1 MNNDPMHVFLPYL
14 PLVIVAI
21 FLIRRTRRPRV
32 VRPGQLWISPAIL
45 VVAIGF
51 YLYGAIQRGQPLH
64 PLDWVVILGTTVV
77 GAVLGAVRAHSV
89 RLKRHPDTGAI
100 EATLSAWGLIIILAW
115 IGSRMLLKQSG
126 WVGAS
131 EPFGMYTDASM
142 SLALGVVVAQAIVLS
157 RRCQA
162 VVAEYNQSSDR
173 LPEARSEPGG

>member
-21 FLIRRTRRPRV
+21 ILFRRTRRPRV
-32 VRPGQLWISPAIL
+32 IRPGQLWISPAIL
-45 VVAIGF
+45 IIALGF
-51 YLYGAIQRGQPLH
+51 YVYGAMLRGPQLH
-64 PLDWVVILGTTVV
+64 PLDWLVMLGTAAV
-77 GAVLGAVRAHSV
+77 GAALGAVRAHSV
-89 RLKRHPDTGAI
+89 RLKRHPESGAI

-131 EPFGMYTDASM
+131 EPFGIYTDASM